1 MLEEGTAAKLI
12 GILSGTFLSLVFD
25 QPRSRAGA
33 IRRAAA
39 SVVFGWVF
47 GSIVLSS
54 LEWEPKYDNIVA
66 AFCLCSMFSWSTIGV
81 LKRLVEAYKKDA

>member
-1 MLEEGTAAKLI
+1 MMEEGTIAKI
-12 GILSGTFLSLVFD
+12 VGILAGSFLSLVFD

-39 SVVFGWVF
+39 SIVFGWVF
-47 GSIVLSS
+47 GHITLST
-54 LEWEPKYDNIVA
+54 LGWEENYNNIVA

-81 LKRLVEAYKKDA
+81 LKRLVESYKRES